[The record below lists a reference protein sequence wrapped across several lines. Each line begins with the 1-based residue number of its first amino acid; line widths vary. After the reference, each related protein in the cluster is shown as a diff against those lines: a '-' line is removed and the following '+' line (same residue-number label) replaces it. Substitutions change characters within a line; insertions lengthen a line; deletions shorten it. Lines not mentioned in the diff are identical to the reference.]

1 MLLCFTKTMLP
12 ASQLLPGILAAASA
26 SLQLCW
32 ARPVAQG
39 TSSHLRCL
47 VAGKLNLGLAT
58 CRPCQL
64 LPSSSSGRRLR
75 PEPVCEQ
82 ATIDLHEGRH
92 VQDHRL
98 LRPALWREPLGCV
111 GPTAGCEQ
119 HTAHEHRTHEREA
132 RLCVGISL
140 STIFAATASDMVDP
154 PASSTVTSLPG
165 RVSSDSV

>member
-1 MLLCFTKTMLP
+1 MLYQDDAACFASSPGCPCGNLSEPSTLLGTPCRTRYKLSSPLFGGWQTKF
-12 ASQLLPGILAAASA
+12 
-26 SLQLCW
+26 
-32 ARPVAQG
+32 
-39 TSSHLRCL
+39 
-47 VAGKLNLGLAT
+47 GLAT
-58 CRPCQL
+58 YRPCQL